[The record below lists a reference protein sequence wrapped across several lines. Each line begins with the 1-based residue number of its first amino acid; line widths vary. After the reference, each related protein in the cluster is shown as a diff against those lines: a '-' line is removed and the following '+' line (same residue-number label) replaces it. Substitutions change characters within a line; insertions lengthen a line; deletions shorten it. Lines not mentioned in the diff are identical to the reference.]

1 MSRPVP
7 ASQLAPLLAANAAR
21 KARMVCLRGGHTLA
35 IVGGQKRCRICHN
48 EAVSRHRARQRRA
61 RAAVCARA
69 FPHLAGEV
77 RP

>member
-7 ASQLAPLLAANAAR
+7 ASQLAPLIAANAAR
-21 KARMVCLRGGHTLA
+21 KARMVCLRAGHPLA
-35 IVGGQKRCRICHN
+35 IVGGQKRCRKCHN
-48 EAVSRHRARQRRA
+48 EAVRRYMDRKRAA

-69 FPHLAGEV
+69 FPHVAAGV